1 MCALSTNVMKL
12 SGVDLIYHPSWFPEV
27 PTLAALLATFMSA
40 LQHWSPCV
48 LIPGYRPEVTQSE
61 DGCHFRKCE
70 PKSNMIVLVI
80 RYY

>member
-1 MCALSTNVMKL
+1 MCALSTNVVKL
-12 SGVDLIYHPSWFPEV
+12 SGVDLIYQVPEV
-27 PTLAALLATFMSA
+27 PTLAALLATYMSA